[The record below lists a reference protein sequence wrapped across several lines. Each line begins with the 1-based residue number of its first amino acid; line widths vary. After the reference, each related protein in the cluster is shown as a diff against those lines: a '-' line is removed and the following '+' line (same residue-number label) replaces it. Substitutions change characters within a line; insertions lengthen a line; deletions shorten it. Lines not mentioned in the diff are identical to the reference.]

1 MTDANNHVLTN
12 HDFLQRLGISLE
24 EQREGAVRLSLPYDD
39 SLVNRDGNTLHGGVV
54 ATFVDHAGGAAIR
67 TTLEEPLQTEMAT
80 TDLNVSYVRPATGDL
95 TATGTVV
102 RSGRTM
108 GVVEVEVTA
117 ATEDGEQTVAVGRVS
132 LHLDRD

>member
-12 HDFLQRLGISLE
+12 HDFLQSLGISLE

-39 SLVNRDGNTLHGGVV
+39 SLVNRDGATVHGGVV

-80 TDLNVSYVRPATGDL
+80 TDLNVSYVRPATDDL

-102 RSGRTM
+102 RSGRSM

-117 ATEDGEQTVAVGRVS
+117 ATEDVEQTVAVGRVS
-132 LHLDRD
+132 LHLERD